1 MITDRK
7 IRTFLNLDKTSLVI
21 LISASKTKYSQQLS
35 AFMTVEIKQD
45 YMMSDNSSTNF
56 ILIVS
61 IDGT

>member
-1 MITDRK
+1 MIADRR

-21 LISASKTKYSQQLS
+21 LIAASKTKYSQQLS
-35 AFMTVEIKQD
+35 AFLIIELKKD
-45 YMMSDNSSTNF
+45 YMGSDNSSTNF

>member
-1 MITDRK
+1 MITDRT

-35 AFMTVEIKQD
+35 AFLIVELKKD
-45 YMMSDNSSTNF
+45 YMRSDNSSTNF